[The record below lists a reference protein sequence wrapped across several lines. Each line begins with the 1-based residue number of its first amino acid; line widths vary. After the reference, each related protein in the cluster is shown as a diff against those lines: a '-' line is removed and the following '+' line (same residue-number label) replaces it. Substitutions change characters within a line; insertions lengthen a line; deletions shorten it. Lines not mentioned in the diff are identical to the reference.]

1 MAEHPSVPVVAVIN
15 TNDDVVEMLRMAIEQ
30 AGFVVVSAHA
40 DAIKRAQTSLTDF
53 VKLHRPSVIVFDL
66 VPPYDSNYR
75 FVEHLRKTDVLAG
88 CQFVLTSTNPARA
101 QELAGTADE
110 IFEVIGKP
118 YDLERIIRAVKE
130 ASRAR
135 PTK

>member
-53 VKLHRPSVIVFDL
+53 VKLHRPSVIVFDV
-66 VPPYDSNYR
+66 VPPSESSFR
-75 FVEHLRKTDVLAG
+75 FVELVRKTDVLAG
-88 CQFVLTSTNPARA
+88 GPLVLTSTIPARA
-101 QELAGTADE
+101 QAA
-110 IFEVIGKP
+110 
-118 YDLERIIRAVKE
+118 LEG
-130 ASRAR
+130 AR
-135 PTK
+135 GSENV